1 MVGTAIGQAAGQAWP
16 PFVLVAGLL
25 LIGAVVEADA
35 LFAALGARIERISG
49 GPIALLATLLGLE
62 AIVTAVLN
70 LDTAVVFLTPV
81 ILHAARQR
89 DCDERPFLYGALFMA
104 NGASLLLPGSNLT
117 NLIVLA
123 HEPRS
128 GADFARAMVFPWL
141 VVVVLTIGFMALA
154 YRLHHENGTPKPLPP
169 PLRIGVGAA
178 ATATATGLMLAF
190 HNAALPVLG
199 VGVAATAVR
208 RLRPK
213 LDLHVLVGLF
223 LLAVALGT
231 LARRWHGPASLLGHL
246 GGIGDSVVGA
256 LASVLVNNLP
266 AATLL
271 SAQKPPH
278 PLPLLIGLN
287 VGPNLLFTG
296 SLSAYLWYQA
306 ARATGARPSLKHSFA
321 LGLVLVPLTM
331 IGALVALAL
340 VDPSAL

>member
-1 MVGTAIGQAAGQAWP
+1 M
-16 PFVLVAGLL
+16 
-25 LIGAVVEADA
+25 A
-35 LFAALGARIERISG
+35 L
-49 GPIALLATLLGLE
+49 
-62 AIVTAVLN
+62 
-70 LDTAVVFLTPV
+70 
-81 ILHAARQR
+81 
-89 DCDERPFLYGALFMA
+89 
-104 NGASLLLPGSNLT
+104 
-117 NLIVLA
+117 
-123 HEPRS
+123 
-128 GADFARAMVFPWL
+128 PWL
-141 VVVVLTIGFMALA
+141 AVVVVTIGFVASA
-154 YRLHHENGTPKPLPP
+154 FRLGHAEGAPAPVP
-169 PLRIGVGAA
+169 PLRLGIGAA
-178 ATATATGLMLAF
+178 ATAAATALMLAL
-190 HNAALPVLG
+190 HNAAIPVLA
-199 VGVAATAVR
+199 VGLAAVALR

-213 LDLHVLVGLF
+213 LDVQVIGPLF
-223 LLAVALGT
+223 VLAVVLGT